1 MQNRASTISSILR
14 SPNLPLFGHHCNQT
28 VIINNDDQIMI
39 SLFCIVLLAYA
50 SLFFFIFKMYIE
62 FKTWTAYLCMGKC
75 TTVIIRNDRHKS
87 KICSLRSS
95 NYLHFKLMCM
105 FTTFWIIALDDVHFA
120 NFILIVFYWCS
131 YERIR

>member
-75 TTVIIRNDRHKS
+75 TTVITRNDRHKS

-105 FTTFWIIALDDVHFA
+105 FTIFWIIVLDDVHLA
-120 NFILIVFYWCS
+120 NFILIVFYWCC

>member
-14 SPNLPLFGHHCNQT
+14 SPNLPLFGHHCNQM

-75 TTVIIRNDRHKS
+75 TTVITRNDRHKS

-105 FTTFWIIALDDVHFA
+105 FTTFWIIVLDDVHFA
-120 NFILIVFYWCS
+120 NFILIVFYWCC

>member
-50 SLFFFIFKMYIE
+50 SLFFFISKMYIE

>member
-75 TTVIIRNDRHKS
+75 TTVITRNDRHKS

-120 NFILIVFYWCS
+120 NFILIVFYWCC

>member
-50 SLFFFIFKMYIE
+50 SLFFFISKMYIE

-75 TTVIIRNDRHKS
+75 TTVITRNDRHKS

-105 FTTFWIIALDDVHFA
+105 FTIFWIIVLDDVHLA
-120 NFILIVFYWCS
+120 NFILIVFYWCC

>member
-50 SLFFFIFKMYIE
+50 SLFFFISKMYIE

-120 NFILIVFYWCS
+120 NFILIVFYWYS
-131 YERIR
+131 YE